1 MHLLKEAAKIRA
13 ALFNVQVPP
22 TFSRYWLAE
31 RLFTPKPEKIS
42 VAVGPTRAF
51 CLALLT
57 AKLQATIGELGDMIG
72 WPDDNQV
79 VGPRAYRARG
89 QLLAILPN
97 ILPPDDDALY
107 RLVVE
112 HGDFGIHNMTITSHP
127 HVPTVTSV
135 FDWETACIVPALL
148 SDPAMAVEVD
158 LVLDEEA
165 NPKVTRTPDNVPD
178 EQQNLYTTWTNR
190 YFEVAKPRSYTM

>member
-1 MHLLKEAAKIRA
+1 MHLLKAAARIRA

-22 TFSRYWLAE
+22 SFSKYWLAE
-31 RLFTPKPEKIS
+31 RLFTPKAEKIS
-42 VAVGPTRAF
+42 VAIGPTRAF

-57 AKLQATIGELGDMIG
+57 AKLYATVGELGDMIG

-79 VGPRAYRARG
+79 VGPRAYKAKG

-97 ILPPDDDALY
+97 ILPPHDDALY

-112 HGDFGIHNMTITSHP
+112 HGDFGIHNMTITSHA

-165 NPKVTRTPDNVPD
+165 NPKVTRTPGDVP
-178 EQQNLYTTWTNR
+178 EEEQNLYTTWTNE
-190 YFEVAKPRSYTM
+190 YFKVAKPRS